1 MKAGAQNVSLVIPDL
16 VKGYTKTTEKL
27 MSSSSSQAADVDWQV
42 KLQCVKG
49 LILLVQNS
57 FSFSMLAQYYDQI

>member
-16 VKGYTKTTEKL
+16 VKNYSKMAEKL
-27 MSSSSSQAADVDWQV
+27 MSSSSNQAADMDWQV

-49 LILLVQNS
+49 LKVLVQKS
-57 FSFSMLAQYYDQI
+57 FSFSMLA